1 MNTSQNYSQG
11 IVQKN
16 KKSRRN
22 GYSYSKYKQSR
33 VPRAIQTRGTP
44 EGYYDIPYHQMVRLY
59 CNTSSGFWPTDQ
71 GSMAPYG
78 GAGYKGI
85 GIAFQPNNTRVTFGN
100 SGSTTSYEDFTISD
114 FTNLQTIFD
123 DVNLAK
129 ITVEAWINAQPSDT
143 SAALSNA
150 PEIWAANDA
159 NDCYPG
165 TSALQ
170 EYAKVSRI
178 LPNRVTKLTFTP
190 TIVSDNVADD
200 GVGITTS
207 AGQTTTGYVKTGS
220 GCYHYGVKMW
230 NWLPYEPDTAQVYY
244 LQMRITIVRRFK
256 RLR

>member
-71 GSMAPYG
+71 GTMASYG
-78 GAGYKGI
+78 GSGYKGI
-85 GIAFQPNNTRVTFGN
+85 GIAFQPNNTRVTFGS
-100 SGSTTSYEDFTISD
+100 SGSTTAYEDFTISD

-123 DVNLAK
+123 DVKLAK

-150 PEIWAANDA
+150 PEIWAAYDA